1 MPPQPVNAK
10 AQKEGRMLLAIDAYN
25 KGHIQSIRKAAEA
38 YSISYTSL
46 AYRLRGR
53 AARVESRPNR
63 QKLTDTEEEVL
74 ERWILSMD
82 ERGYPLTVTGVR
94 DAARILLQQR
104 IGLDGKIGLNWPSR
118 YIDRHPTLKTRYT
131 RKYDAQRAQCEDP
144 EVIEAWFRLVRNTIA
159 KYGILDDDIYNFD
172 ETGFA
177 MGLASTSRVVT
188 ASDRRGKPPQLQPG
202 DREWVTAI
210 ESINAKGWSLPPMVI
225 FKGKVHISTWYEYNK
240 LPPDW
245 TIALSAN
252 GWTNN
257 DLGLHWLK
265 EVFEK
270 NTAPVKVGSHRLLI
284 LDGHGSHATP
294 EIDQFCTDRVI
305 ITLCM
310 PPHSSHLLQPLDVG
324 CFSVLKRTYG
334 QQIGEFIRLGIN
346 HIDKNEFLYAFRNA
360 RNEALSKSN
369 ILSSFTAT
377 GLVPFGPDQVL
388 STLRI
393 APHTPELLPV
403 CQGQWQPET
412 PHNLTQLEHQVAAIR
427 GYLEKRSKSPP
438 TPTDQALNQ
447 LVKGCQIAIQGAA
460 LLAAENEKLRA
471 ANERQ
476 TQKRQLK
483 RKYISQVTALTA
495 AEAVK
500 LIEQPK
506 GAPIVVEDEVD
517 EEPCIEEN
525 PPNEEENVVITCF
538 ICRGDDHYAKDCQK
552 YK

>member
-1 MPPQPVNAK
+1 MPPQLVNAK
-10 AQKEGRMLLAIDAYN
+10 AQKEGRILLAIDAYQ
-25 KGHIQSIRKAAEA
+25 KGQFPSIRKAAEA
-38 YSISYTSL
+38 YAVDYSSL

-53 AARVESRPNR
+53 VSRVDSRPNR

-104 IGLDGKIGLNWPSR
+104 VGLDGKIGINWPQR
-118 YIDRHPTLKTRYT
+118 YIDRRPALKSQYS
-131 RKYDAQRAQCEDP
+131 RKYDSQRAQCEDP
-144 EVIEAWFRLVRNTIA
+144 EVIGAWFRLVLNTTA
-159 KYGILDDDIYNFD
+159 KYGILDDDSYNFD

-225 FKGKVHISTWYEYNK
+225 FKGKVHISTWYEYNN
-240 LPPDW
+240 LPPNW
-245 TIALSAN
+245 TIALSPN

-257 DLGLHWLK
+257 ELGLHWLK
-265 EVFEK
+265 EVFEP
-270 NTAPVKVGSHRLLI
+270 NTAPRTVGSHRLLI

-294 EIDQFCTDRVI
+294 EFDQFCSERKI

-310 PPHSSHLLQPLDVG
+310 PPHSSHLLQPLDIG

-334 QQIGEFIRLGIN
+334 QQICEFIRLGIN
-346 HIDKNEFLYAFRNA
+346 HIDKNEFLYAFKNA
-360 RNEALSKSN
+360 RNEALSQSN
-369 ILSSFTAT
+369 IQSSFRAA
-377 GLVPFGPDQVL
+377 GLTPFNPDQVL
-388 STLRI
+388 STLQI
-393 APHTPELLPV
+393 APHTPELLAV
-403 CQGQWQPET
+403 NQEQWQPET
-412 PHNLTQLEHQVAAIR
+412 PHNLTQLEHQVAAIKGFLKR
-427 GYLEKRSKSPP
+427 RSKSPP

-476 TQKRQLK
+476 KQKRQLK
-483 RKYISQVTALTA
+483 RQYISQSTTLTA
-495 AEAVK
+495 MEAAK
-500 LIEQPK
+500 LLQLPK
-506 GAPIVVEDEVD
+506 EAPIVVEDEVD
-517 EEPCIEEN
+517 EEPCIEEE
-525 PPNEEENVVITCF
+525 PPNEEENIVITCF
-538 ICRGDDHYAKDCQK
+538 ICRGGDHYAKDCQK